1 MGLENTNYNEV
12 INNKHKKCEFCGR
25 ELEPIGFDYLY
36 VNISPDCIDYKRC
49 TCDKAQEYW
58 KEKDKKEYEE
68 QKRNRFRSI
77 INRIY
82 KENYVGRNIQN
93 LNFENFY
100 SDQNNQYAIKVA
112 RDFTSKNKA
121 NVIKESFLSKLFK

>member
-1 MGLENTNYNEV
+1 MGLENINYNEV
-12 INNKHKKCEFCGR
+12 INNKIKKCEFCGR

-68 QKRNRFRSI
+68 QNPARCHHGPALHKRLPTGDVRRQMQQRPFQRGI
-77 INRIY
+77 
-82 KENYVGRNIQN
+82 G
-93 LNFENFY
+93 
-100 SDQNNQYAIKVA
+100 A
-112 RDFTSKNKA
+112 TSP
-121 NVIKESFLSKLFK
+121 

>member
-12 INNKHKKCEFCGR
+12 INNKLKKCEFCGR

-58 KEKDKKEYEE
+58 KEKDK
-68 QKRNRFRSI
+68 
-77 INRIY
+77 
-82 KENYVGRNIQN
+82 G
-93 LNFENFY
+93 
-100 SDQNNQYAIKVA
+100 
-112 RDFTSKNKA
+112 
-121 NVIKESFLSKLFK
+121 VIRMTVLMHISVF

>member
-12 INNKHKKCEFCGR
+12 INNKLKKCEFCGR

-36 VNISPDCIDYKRC
+36 VNISPDCIDYKSC

-68 QKRNRFRSI
+68 QKRNRYRSI
-77 INRIY
+77 INR
-82 KENYVGRNIQN
+82 
-93 LNFENFY
+93 L
-100 SDQNNQYAIKVA
+100 
-112 RDFTSKNKA
+112 
-121 NVIKESFLSKLFK
+121 